1 MRSWGP
7 SGPTFPDFPLGV
19 SLQRSVTSVSS
30 GFVGGVSHSHMP
42 VDLQEG
48 TCRKGL
54 LHVPPGG
61 RVPTVQRKGG
71 RASRWTAWVLWV
83 CQGFPGKQQEDKWK
97 TTGKMQAEGVLSPP
111 SREERTQGPKSRHP
125 AHHPGPWPEAK
136 CVYTGR
142 WQEGPHCCLAGNCA
156 AGRCQWQSVQF
167 PVARGQP
174 ASPANWPRSK
184 SQLDL
189 GCDPISDIRGLDLLE
204 LSAGLFLASAL
215 VGERKD

>member
-61 RVPTVQRKGG
+61 RVPAVQRKGG

-142 WQEGPHCCLAGNCA
+142 WQATVRRA
-156 AGRCQWQSVQF
+156 AVSGSLCNSQS
-167 PVARGQP
+167 PVASLLLQP
-174 ASPANWPRSK
+174 TGHAQNHSSTLAVTPFLTSGVWICWNFP
-184 SQLDL
+184 Q
-189 GCDPISDIRGLDLLE
+189 GC
-204 LSAGLFLASAL
+204 F
-215 VGERKD
+215 